1 MEERTIRAQFT
12 TNISYLRIL
21 RIFQVVQRAVFCLST
36 KDNTRRNTAKA
47 SAQDE
52 LLNSNATAMAVLG
65 LRARETPSEQR
76 PLSNTPLPEEVQ
88 NQTLPFGQRLKAW
101 CRPSP
106 GLHVELAEGKAPHP
120 QKVHLQ
126 VEHEVVKP
134 FFRNAVMEAHCKRGD
149 GTDVNREPADP
160 IPSSPGAPRPPPL
173 RPASRGSLRKE
184 CRVPSAPPSKVMQP
198 RCRDTQTPGSAPW
211 SPPQTSFAAKKMQ
224 LRRRRKAGTFGGAG
238 PREGGPGIR

>member
-36 KDNTRRNTAKA
+36 KDNTRRNTTKA

-65 LRARETPSEQR
+65 LGARETPSEQR

-149 GTDVNREPADP
+149 GTDVNRENLQTLF
-160 IPSSPGAPRPPPL
+160 PPPQEPHARRPSGQPRGALSGRSAACPVLPHPRLCSLGAETHRPQVQRPGHHL
-173 RPASRGSLRKE
+173 RPAS
-184 CRVPSAPPSKVMQP
+184 
-198 RCRDTQTPGSAPW
+198 
-211 SPPQTSFAAKKMQ
+211 Q
-224 LRRRRKAGTFGGAG
+224 LRRCN
-238 PREGGPGIR
+238 